1 MLRVQANHELP
12 NAAEGVRPL
21 HGSYVY
27 GVPTEESG
35 VAGFGIVTPGLPCGV
50 VEVPGSGVGVVVG
63 VVAGPPSTGVT
74 GTPDPP
80 SAGVVGVVAVPV
92 VVGVGRCVAV
102 VPVARPVPAPADE
115 VVGAVPAA
123 PLPAERGRRGLALR
137 PLCSLTDRGVAP
149 ARAGVVG
156 VAPAA
161 LGFAPPPPP
170 ERTSRTMASASSAP
184 VAKQMRLRRSTT
196 FGQRF

>member
-74 GTPDPP
+74 GTPAPP
-80 SAGVVGVVAVPV
+80 SAGVVAVPV

-102 VPVARPVPAPADE
+102 VPVARPVPALTDE

-123 PLPAERGRRGLALR
+123 PLPAERCRRGLALR

-149 ARAGVVG
+149 AGAGVVG

-161 LGFAPPPPP
+161 RGLAPPPPP

-196 FGQRF
+196 LRQRF